1 MALTKVIGSGIGTVT
16 NRFLDANMSIG
27 SVVQVVNTTSV
38 AMATGTTVIPN
49 DDTIPQNDE
58 GTEFLTLAI
67 TPTNASNKL
76 KIEVTGLWTSD
87 AAGWLIVALFQ
98 DSTAGALAVSHDY
111 DSVAT
116 AVVNH
121 GLSHFMTAG
130 TTSAT
135 TFKVRVGPHS
145 SATVTMNGE
154 DEGRRFGGV
163 LGSSITITEIAV

>member
-1 MALTKVIGSGIGTVT
+1 MALTKVIGDGLATSGLPAGTV
-16 NRFLDANMSIG
+16 I
-27 SVVQVVNTTSV
+27 QVVSTTSV

-49 DDTIPQNDE
+49 DDTIPQKTE

-76 KIEVTGLWTSD
+76 KIEVVGLWTSD
-87 AAGWLIVALFQ
+87 GANTWAIAALFQ
-98 DSTAGALAVSHDY
+98 DSTAGALAVSHDF
-111 DSVAT
+111 DAT
-116 AVVNH
+116 ATAIVNH

-135 TFKVRVGPHS
+135 TFKVRVGPHT

-154 DEGRRFGGV
+154 NEGRRFGGV

>member
-1 MALTKVIGSGIGTVT
+1 MALTQVT
-16 NRFLDANMSIG
+16 GDGLATEGLPAG

-38 AMATGTTVIPN
+38 ALATGTTLIPN

-87 AAGWLIVALFQ
+87 AASWLIVALFQ

-135 TFKVRVGPHS
+135 TFKVRAGPHS
-145 SATVTMNGE
+145 TATVTMNGE
-154 DEGRRFGGV
+154 NEGRRFGGV
-163 LGSSITITEIAV
+163 LGSAITITEIAV